1 MRFNVTK
8 TGYNEY
14 DVALEYDTKQK
25 LKQKAKVVYWA
36 TLATASGYFVYKIKQ
51 NHEENQD

>member
-14 DVALEYDTKQK
+14 DVALEYDTKLK
-25 LKQKAKVVYWA
+25 LKQKATIVYWA
-36 TLATASGYFVYKIKQ
+36 VVATASGYFVYKIKS
-51 NHEENQD
+51 NKEDQD